1 MKYFGNTKNIRVHRF
16 QQKNKNNKLSNNI
29 NDALIDLRNAIII
42 GSIPGIE
49 NPNKIVDIVKT
60 ILDFYTQQRGKG
72 FLWSFTVN
80 NSNY

>member
-1 MKYFGNTKNIRVHRF
+1 MKYFGNTKNVRLRHF

-49 NPNKIVDIVKT
+49 NPNEIVDIVET

-72 FLWSFTVN
+72 FLRSFTTN